1 MPNMAKKTLRMMLG
15 VAASLAVFFLLDLLP
30 WSIDIT
36 DFGINQQY
44 FLLAVTAAIVVFLA
58 AFAGAFVARM
68 NFIVPAIL
76 LGILG
81 WTLAISFLEV
91 LSSGYGPD
99 DFISHAVANVGG
111 FAITIGGSIGGALI
125 GGRFSKQDASTFSSS
140 A

>member
-15 VAASLAVFFLLDLLP
+15 VAASLAVIFLLDLLP

-44 FLLAVTAAIVVFLA
+44 FLLAVTAAIVVFFA

-68 NFIVPAIL
+68 NFIGPAIL
-76 LGILG
+76 LGILA

-99 DFISHAVANVGG
+99 DFISYAVANVGG
-111 FAITIGGSIGGALI
+111 FAVTIGGSIGGALI
-125 GGRFSKQDASTFSSS
+125 GSRLSKQDAGTVSSS